1 MLHLLLTPFLPISIL
16 LIAFAASVHGEALE
30 GRISYVFDGDTVAL
44 TTGGRKY
51 RVRLQG
57 IDAPEHD
64 QPYGDASRDRLSR
77 LVLNKPVR
85 VETTKKDKYGRL
97 LGKIWVQPIDCPS
110 CGKTL
115 NANLAML
122 TTGHA
127 WWYRY
132 YKSEQTAED
141 RGRYEFAEF
150 EAKAKGAGLWQ
161 DDNPTPPWDWPRGNR
176 KTASS
181 PDGCR
186 IKGNISKNG
195 RIYHLPGQDHY
206 DQTHINSAKGERWF
220 CTEAEASD
228 AGWRRARN

>member
-1 MLHLLLTPFLPISIL
+1 MPYLTRLTLLLICLSTSV
-16 LIAFAASVHGEALE
+16 AAETLE
-30 GRISYVFDGDTVAL
+30 GTITHVFDGDTVTL
-44 TTGGRKY
+44 TTGGRDY
-51 RVRLQG
+51 RVRLSG

-64 QPYGDASRDRLSR
+64 QPYGDAARNRLNQ
-77 LVLNKPVR
+77 LLQDKPVR
-85 VETTKKDKYGRL
+85 VETSKKDKYGRL
-97 LGKIWVQPIDCPS
+97 LGKIWVQPADCRG

-115 NANLAML
+115 DANLAML

-132 YKSEQTAED
+132 YKAEQSEED
-141 RGRYEFAEF
+141 QGRYEFAEF

-161 DDNPTPPWDWPRGNR
+161 DADPTPPWDWPRGDR
-176 KTASS
+176 KA
-181 PDGCR
+181 PPVKDGCL

-206 DQTHINSAKGERWF
+206 EQTHISTTKGERWF
-220 CTEAEASD
+220 CSESEARA